1 MTATP
6 GPRSC
11 IPAVRTPA
19 PSPTSF
25 SATLALL
32 VSDRALDAEQQR

>member
-1 MTATP
+1 MY
-6 GPRSC
+6 PRG
-11 IPAVRTPA
+11 ADPA